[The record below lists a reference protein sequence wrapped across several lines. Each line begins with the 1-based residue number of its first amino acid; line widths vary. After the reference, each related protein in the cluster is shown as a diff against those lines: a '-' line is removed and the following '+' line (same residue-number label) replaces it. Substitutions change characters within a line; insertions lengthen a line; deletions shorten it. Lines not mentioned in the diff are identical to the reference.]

1 MTADAQPDTRL
12 TGRWLTLARL
22 LWIVLA
28 VGYLTLWLASLPGFY
43 ERVSTLT
50 IEPYRLAE
58 TTIQDNES
66 VREDALER
74 GLSLEAN
81 AIFEIAFGLFQIVV
95 YYLLTALIAWRTSDG
110 FGWFTAFVLLLF
122 SIGSSMGT
130 VVGVAPSFPYAHLLI
145 QIPGYLVWPAWLG
158 WLYLFPNGLPVPR
171 RIFLPFALFLSAFT
185 ALQVLSL
192 LGVAGILPAQIETFG
207 RTVGPLT
214 ALPAFGAVLY
224 SQIYRYLRASIP
236 TERQQTKWLLFGL
249 GVFFGFLVAFVLFP
263 DSFRSSAII
272 QDTLTILF
280 LIFPVSVA
288 VAILR
293 YRLFDIDLLIRR
305 TLQYSLLSGV
315 LALTYFGLIIVLQNA
330 FTAITGQRQND
341 FVTVVSTLAI
351 AALFAPLRRR
361 VQDGID
367 RRFYRKKYDA
377 AKTLADF
384 AATCRDETD
393 LDKLTTSLINVVQ
406 ETMQPEHV
414 SLWLKKSDK

>member
-1 MTADAQPDTRL
+1 MTANAQPDTRL

-28 VGYLTLWLASLPGFY
+28 VGYLMLWLASLPGFY

-58 TTIQDNES
+58 TTIRDNES

-214 ALPAFGAVLY
+214 ALPAFGVVLY

-351 AALFAPLRRR
+351 AALFAPLRRL
-361 VQDGID
+361 VQDVID

-377 AKTLADF
+377 QKVLAEF

-393 LDKLTTSLINVVQ
+393 LEKLTARLVEVVQ
-406 ETMQPEHV
+406 ETMQPENI
-414 SLWLKKSDK
+414 SLWLKK